1 MCDIF
6 FEKAKGRGGTV
17 NKTSVYA
24 EEAIQ
29 RVLLKK
35 SYEKFL
41 QNSQE
46 NICAGMLLLIKI
58 NSVDLQ
64 LH

>member
-35 SYEKFL
+35 SYEKFCR
-41 QNSQE
+41 
-46 NICAGMLLLIKI
+46 IHKKT
-58 NSVDLQ
+58 SVPGCCF
-64 LH
+64 